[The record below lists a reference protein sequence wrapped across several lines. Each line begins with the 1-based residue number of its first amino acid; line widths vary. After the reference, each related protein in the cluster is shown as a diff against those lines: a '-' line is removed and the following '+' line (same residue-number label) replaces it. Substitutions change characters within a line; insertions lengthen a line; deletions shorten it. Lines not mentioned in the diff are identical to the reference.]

1 MKRLIISLALYCM
14 CAADLPAQEAAPAP
28 NQAPPGLIKKS
39 IFFGGGSYYVDE
51 EQSRELFQLLDTIP
65 NLELYQISIY
75 SHTDNIGSRHYN
87 KWLSEMRSQA
97 AFEKLLIKN
106 IPIENISIK
115 AFGEENP
122 YFDND
127 KWEGK
132 LLNRRVDIIFWP
144 IVF

>member
-1 MKRLIISLALYCM
+1 MRCFLLIGFLFLGLA
-14 CAADLPAQEAAPAP
+14 ASAQDTPAP
-28 NQAPPGLIKKS
+28 KPPTGLIQKS

-51 EQSRELFQLLDTIP
+51 EQTQELFQLLDTIP
-65 NLELYQISIY
+65 NIELYQISIY
-75 SHTDNIGSRHYN
+75 SHTDNIGGQLYN

-97 AFEKLLIKN
+97 ALQKLIIMD
-106 IPIENISIK
+106 IPLENISIK
-115 AFGEENP
+115 AFGQENP
-122 YFDND
+122 YFDNK

>member
-1 MKRLIISLALYCM
+1 MRILAINCLLFLALP
-14 CAADLPAQEAAPAP
+14 ALAQEKGPS
-28 NQAPPGLIKKS
+28 GLIKKS

-51 EQSRELFQLLDTIP
+51 VQTQELFQLLDTIQ

-75 SHTDNIGSRHYN
+75 SHTDNIGSRFYN
-87 KWLSEMRSQA
+87 QWLSEMRSQA
-97 AFEKLLIKN
+97 ALEKLIMKN
-106 IPIENISIK
+106 IPMENISIK

-122 YFDND
+122 YFDNGQY
-127 KWEGK
+127 EGK

>member
-1 MKRLIISLALYCM
+1 MRQLFITGLFLLSLS
-14 CAADLPAQEAAPAP
+14 AAAQDPE
-28 NQAPPGLIKKS
+28 PPGLIKKS

-51 EQSRELFQLLDTIP
+51 IQTQELFQLLDTIQ

-75 SHTDNIGSRHYN
+75 SHTDNIGSRYYN

-97 AFEKLLIKN
+97 AFDKLIMKN
-106 IPIENISIK
+106 IPLENISIK

-127 KWEGK
+127 QYEGK